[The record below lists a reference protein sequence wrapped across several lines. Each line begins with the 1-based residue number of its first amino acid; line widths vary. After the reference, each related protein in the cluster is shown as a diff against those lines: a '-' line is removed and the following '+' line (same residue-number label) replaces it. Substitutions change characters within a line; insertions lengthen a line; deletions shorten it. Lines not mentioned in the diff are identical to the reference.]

1 MRLLV
6 FNLATDVDD
15 PILGFTT
22 HWIRALARR
31 VEAVQVITMRAGRL
45 ELPSNVRV
53 DSVGKEKGYGE
64 PRRVAEFY
72 RILARVLREQ
82 RPDICFSHM
91 MPLFTVLGAPLL
103 KLKNIPIITW
113 YAHPHASWALK
124 AAHRLSDRTVA
135 SVATAYPYKQ
145 DKLATIGHGIDTELF
160 CPAQDEIP
168 DEPPIILCVGRLSP
182 VKDHPTLLKA
192 AAHLRQITAR
202 PFRVAIVGGPAVAKD
217 EAYVHALHEQIEE
230 LKLRDI
236 VAVEA
241 PAPMGR
247 LPHWYRRCAVHVNMS
262 PIGFGDKVAWEAMSC
277 AKPCVVANEGF
288 SETLGK
294 YQAHLTYEFRNDRQ
308 LAERLACLLALP
320 EEERRCI
327 GAYLRAQV
335 LSLHRIDRL
344 AQRLLALFAT
354 LRSERGRRAP
364 GRSARAVED
373 EPC

>member
-6 FNLATDVDD
+6 FNLATDIDD

-22 HWIRALARR
+22 HWIRALAQR
-31 VEAVQVITMRAGRL
+31 VDHIQVITMRAGRL

-82 RPDICFSHM
+82 RPDMCFSHM
-91 MPLFTVLGAPLL
+91 MPLFAVLGAPLL
-103 KLKNIPIITW
+103 KLKTIPLITW

-145 DKLATIGHGIDTELF
+145 DKLVPIGHGIDTQLF
-160 CPAQDEIP
+160 SPDDGERV

-182 VKDHPTLLKA
+182 VKDHPTLIKA
-192 AAHLRQITAR
+192 AARLGQIAR
-202 PFRVAIVGGPAVAKD
+202 RAFRVVIVGGPAVAKD
-217 EAYVHALHEQIEE
+217 EAYVRALHEQIGQ
-230 LKLRDI
+230 LNLQDI
-236 VAVEA
+236 VTFEA
-241 PAPMGR
+241 PVPIGR
-247 LPHWYRRCAVHVNMS
+247 LPEWYRRCAVHVNMS

-288 SETLGK
+288 SHTLGK
-294 YQAHLTYEFRNDRQ
+294 YKTHLTYEFGDDWQ

-320 EEERRCI
+320 AEERSQI
-327 GAYLRAQV
+327 GAFRCGIVVQNVDGPKLV
-335 LSLHRIDRL
+335 LDGV
-344 AQRLLALFAT
+344 
-354 LRSERGRRAP
+354 GR
-364 GRSARAVED
+364 
-373 EPC
+373 